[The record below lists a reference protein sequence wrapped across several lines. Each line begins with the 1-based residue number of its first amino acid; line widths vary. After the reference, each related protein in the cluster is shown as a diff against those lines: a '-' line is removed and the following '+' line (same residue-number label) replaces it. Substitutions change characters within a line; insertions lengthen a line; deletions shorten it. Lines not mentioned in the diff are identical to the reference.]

1 MNKKVF
7 RVLGYIFC
15 GVLICLC
22 ILLVISASVFGARKT
37 VEVFGANI
45 YVVER
50 DDIPTAPKG
59 SAVLVKKGSCADLEV
74 GNLVMYIG
82 SDAGAPALGYVRE
95 LNARDGVYYV
105 TVEHNEAT
113 YEFPESQLVGRA
125 DFSSKF
131 LGGVIGFVKTP
142 LGIMLVAV
150 LPCAALILYDI
161 IRAAAANRPG
171 PEVVP
176 TVINGDEEA
185 PHSDIKLSV
194 DTDGKA
200 RYTKDRSLKPL
211 PKDNDILFSYSGK
224 QRGTKQQ
231 APKNERPIIPLTDKN
246 PHASSPNMPKAP
258 KKEASVKTEKT
269 GKVFDVRIPAEEPAV
284 EPRTSPRT
292 STKTATVQIDR
303 PSEKTAEIQPVGE
316 KKTNRDAFFAQPA
329 VGRQAPPQIGSQRR
343 ANPPSAPA
351 EPAQPARPKIEK
363 GAGKRSTQILASKSF
378 DDLLSDDDEKDYPQS
393 KRDRA
398 LDDILSG
405 LSRKNN

>member
-7 RVLGYIFC
+7 RVLGYVLC
-15 GVLICLC
+15 GALVFLC
-22 ILLVISASVFGARKT
+22 IMLVIAASLFGARKT

-45 YVVER
+45 YIVER

-74 GNLVMYIG
+74 GNLVMYTRA
-82 SDAGAPALGYVRE
+82 DANSPALGYVRE
-95 LNARDGVYYV
+95 LEARDGVYYV
-105 TVEHNEAT
+105 SVEHNDTT

-125 DFSSKF
+125 DYSSKF
-131 LGGVIGFVKTP
+131 LGGVIGFIKTP
-142 LGIMLVAV
+142 LGIMLIAV

-176 TVINGDEEA
+176 TVINGDEET

-200 RYTKDRSLKPL
+200 RYAKDRSLKPL
-211 PKDNDILFSYSGK
+211 PKDNDILFNYSAK
-224 QRGTKQQ
+224 QRSAKPEV
-231 APKNERPIIPLTDKN
+231 PKKEPAIIPLTDKK
-246 PHASSPNMPKAP
+246 PQPDLSKIPKAL
-258 KKEASVKTEKT
+258 KKDAAAKTEKT
-269 GKVFDVRIPAEEPAV
+269 GRVFDVRIPAEEPAAK
-284 EPRTSPRT
+284 PKAHPGA
-292 STKTATVQIDR
+292 STKTSTIQIDR
-303 PSEKTAEIQPVGE
+303 PSDKTAELAPVGE
-316 KKTNRDAFFAQPA
+316 KKPNRDAFFAQPA
-329 VGRQAPPQIGSQRR
+329 VGRQAPPQIGAQRR

-351 EPAQPARPKIEK
+351 EPAPSRPKPEK
-363 GAGKRSTQILASKSF
+363 TAGKRSTQILASKSF
-378 DDLLSDDDEKDYPQS
+378 DDLLSDDDEKEYPQS

>member
-15 GVLICLC
+15 GALIVMC
-22 ILLVISASVFGARKT
+22 ILLVIAASVFGARKT

-45 YVVER
+45 YIVER

-74 GNLVMYIG
+74 GSLVMYK
-82 SDAGAPALGYVRE
+82 SADAGDALGYVRE

-105 TVEHNEAT
+105 TVEHNDAT

-125 DFSSKF
+125 DYSSRF
-131 LGGVIGFVKTP
+131 LGGVIGFIKTP

-176 TVINGDEEA
+176 TVINADEEA

-200 RYTKDRSLKPL
+200 RYSKDRSLKPL
-211 PKDNDILFSYSGK
+211 PKDNDILFNYSGK
-224 QRGTKQQ
+224 QRGAKPEV
-231 APKNERPIIPLTDKN
+231 PKKERPIIPLTDKN
-246 PHASSPNMPKAP
+246 PQSQSPIIP
-258 KKEASVKTEKT
+258 KKDASEKT
-269 GKVFDVRIPAEEPAV
+269 GKVFDIRIPAEEPVV
-284 EPRTSPRT
+284 EPKAPQSV
-292 STKTATVQIDR
+292 STKTATVQTDR
-303 PSEKTAEIQPVGE
+303 HSDKTAELPLMGE

-329 VGRQAPPQIGSQRR
+329 VGRQAPPQIGAQRR

-351 EPAQPARPKIEK
+351 EPAPPRPKPEK
-363 GAGKRSTQILASKSF
+363 TAGKRSTQILASKSF
-378 DDLLSDDDEKDYPQS
+378 DDLLSDDDEKEYPQS